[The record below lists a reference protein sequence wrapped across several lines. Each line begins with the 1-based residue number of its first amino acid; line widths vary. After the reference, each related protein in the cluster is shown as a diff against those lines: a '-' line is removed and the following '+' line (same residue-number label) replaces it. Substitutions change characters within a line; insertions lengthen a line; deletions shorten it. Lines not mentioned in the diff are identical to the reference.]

1 VHAREPVAP
10 LAPRTEPARARGA
23 ARGRQG
29 DADVVRLNRVAGNR
43 AVARVLARRELEEG
57 LAASAAARQPW
68 NWTTADR
75 ERSTEQWRQA
85 CVYNLEHLRSEE
97 YVHIAERRDFY
108 KWFYEATAAR
118 GYETRW
124 ALAAYIVAGG
134 MAEMASVDWT
144 EGVSPLTNELQGLTR
159 IGNQVIFD
167 DVLPKLRDLWRAGPV
182 RGAAAR
188 RRDEQILAEEQHL
201 IQNLYRGVSAD
212 TMRRFARMADMW
224 YSRARLGHRMHMG
237 GRVDAGPY
245 NRGADVPTFHSLV
258 PTGEIA
264 NAEDRWR
271 YGMELAGRM
280 STLPAY
286 GPLDAMPPVS
296 AAYSSS
302 ERFDQLNVRPHLH
315 MVDAM
320 LNDTWFDEAA
330 IVQQLRA
337 LSSREQRELTA
348 DSWRMR
354 RLVGGLSFAELK
366 RGIADLPDM
375 PLAEKMWWLG
385 RSLHV
390 PSWETVGYD
399 EVRPMIVLA
408 ARTHP
413 EFLAAMQTDASRDVF
428 LSICT
433 DDTIHVAVADLRL
446 TPALAA
452 DWIAHETSIF

>member
-1 VHAREPVAP
+1 MNKIYDE
-10 LAPRTEPARARGA
+10 ESK
-23 ARGRQG
+23 
-29 DADVVRLNRVAGNR
+29 
-43 AVARVLARRELEEG
+43 ELEEWKDSPAEVTDKDWREFLGDKRYQRAFVDFFEDELALKYDYDWKEVVNEYLYSGKEPLING
-57 LAASAAARQPW
+57 L
-68 NWTTADR
+68 
-75 ERSTEQWRQA
+75 
-85 CVYNLEHLRSEE
+85 
-97 YVHIAERRDFY
+97 I
-108 KWFYEATAAR
+108 
-118 GYETRW
+118 
-124 ALAAYIVAGG
+124 GG
-134 MAEMASVDWT
+134 
-144 EGVSPLTNELQGLTR
+144 
-159 IGNQVIFD
+159 
-167 DVLPKLRDLWRAGPV
+167 
-182 RGAAAR
+182 
-188 RRDEQILAEEQHL
+188 
-201 IQNLYRGVSAD
+201 
-212 TMRRFARMADMW
+212 
-224 YSRARLGHRMHMG
+224 LGHRMHMG

-413 EFLAAMQTDASRDVF
+413 EFLAAMQTDAWRDVF